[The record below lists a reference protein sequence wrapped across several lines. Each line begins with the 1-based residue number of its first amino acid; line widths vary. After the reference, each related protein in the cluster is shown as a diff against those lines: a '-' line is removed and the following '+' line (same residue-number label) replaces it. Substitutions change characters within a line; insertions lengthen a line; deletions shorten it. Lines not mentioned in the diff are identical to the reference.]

1 MPPTEAAVGN
11 AFLYSVEA
19 IDREGD
25 PLIYTLLTAPA
36 GMSIVETT
44 GELAWTPTAGQLGQQ
59 DVVIQVS
66 DGIGGAA
73 TQAFAIRVSAG
84 APNLAPAITSS
95 SPRFGAVGT
104 AFAYTLVATDPENTT
119 ITYSL
124 GRGPSGMTVDAAS
137 GLVSLDTRS

>member
-1 MPPTEAAVGN
+1 MPPTEAAIGN

-19 IDREGD
+19 VDREGD
-25 PLIYTLLTAPA
+25 PLTYTLLTAPA

-44 GELAWTPTAGQLGQQ
+44 GELSWTPTAGQLGQQ

-73 TQAFAIRVSAG
+73 TQAFAIRVSDG
-84 APNLAPAITSS
+84 VPNLPPVITSS

-104 AFAYTLVATDPENTT
+104 PF
-119 ITYSL
+119 SL
-124 GRGPSGMTVDAAS
+124 HAHRQ
-137 GLVSLDTRS
+137 RS